1 MNQAQLVAEVYK
13 VASAYDPDTDDS
25 TSFQDLVQLLELMK
39 TKALKYEILESAFK
53 KPEPELFPVR
63 KTLNKKEALREI
75 EEEREHYRIV
85 RARQAEQRQ
94 GQL

>member
-1 MNQAQLVAEVYK
+1 MNQAEFIEKVYGVAF
-13 VASAYDPDTDDS
+13 ASNPDLDEAS
-25 TSFQDLVQLLELMK
+25 SFQ
-39 TKALKYEILESAFK
+39 EILKELTELKDKAMLWEIIVSSF

-63 KTLNKKEALREI
+63 QTLKEA
-75 EEEREHYRIV
+75 

>member
-1 MNQAQLVAEVYK
+1 MNQTQFVAEVYS

-63 KTLNKKEALREI
+63 QTLAEA
-75 EEEREHYRIV
+75 
-85 RARQAEQRQ
+85 RARQAAQRQ

>member
-1 MNQAQLVAEVYK
+1 MTQEQFVAEVYK
-13 VASAYDPDTDDS
+13 IASAYIPAIDDS
-25 TSFQDLVQLLELMK
+25 ASFQDVIKDLEDMK
-39 TKALKYEILESAFK
+39 DKAMRWEIIVISF

-63 KTLNKKEALREI
+63 QTLADA
-75 EEEREHYRIV
+75 

>member
-1 MNQAQLVAEVYK
+1 MNQAQFIAEVYG
-13 VASAYDPDTDDS
+13 VAFASNPDLDDS
-25 TSFQDLVQLLELMK
+25 SSFQDVLKELTELKDK
-39 TKALKYEILESAFK
+39 TMRWEIIVSSF

-63 KTLNKKEALREI
+63 QTLKEA
-75 EEEREHYRIV
+75 

>member
-1 MNQAQLVAEVYK
+1 MTQEQFVAEVYK
-13 VASAYDPDTDDS
+13 VASAYNPDIDDS
-25 TSFQDLVQLLELMK
+25 TSFQDVLKQLTSMK
-39 TKALKYEILESAFK
+39 DESLRWGILRSSF

-63 KTLNKKEALREI
+63 QTLADA
-75 EEEREHYRIV
+75 

>member
-1 MNQAQLVAEVYK
+1 MTQAEFIEKVYGVAF
-13 VASAYDPDTDDS
+13 ASNPDLDEAS
-25 TSFQDLVQLLELMK
+25 SFQ
-39 TKALKYEILESAFK
+39 EILKELTELKDKAMRWEIIVSSF

-63 KTLNKKEALREI
+63 QTLSDA
-75 EEEREHYRIV
+75 

>member
-1 MNQAQLVAEVYK
+1 MTQAEFIEKVYGVAF
-13 VASAYDPDTDDS
+13 ASNPDLDEAS
-25 TSFQDLVQLLELMK
+25 SFQ
-39 TKALKYEILESAFK
+39 EILKELTELKDKAMRWEIIVSSF

-63 KTLNKKEALREI
+63 QTLADA
-75 EEEREHYRIV
+75 

>member
-1 MNQAQLVAEVYK
+1 MTQAEFIEKVYGVAF
-13 VASAYDPDTDDS
+13 ASNPDLDEAS
-25 TSFQDLVQLLELMK
+25 SFQ
-39 TKALKYEILESAFK
+39 EILKELTELKDKAMRWEIIVSSF

-63 KTLNKKEALREI
+63 QTLKEA
-75 EEEREHYRIV
+75 

>member
-1 MNQAQLVAEVYK
+1 MTQEQFVIEVLK
-13 VASAYDPDTDDS
+13 VASQSNP
-25 TSFQDLVQLLELMK
+25 DLVNSTCYEDVLKEVTELK
-39 TKALKYEILESAFK
+39 DKAMRWEIIVSSF

-63 KTLNKKEALREI
+63 QTLKDA
-75 EEEREHYRIV
+75 

>member
-1 MNQAQLVAEVYK
+1 MTQAEFIEKVYGVAF
-13 VASAYDPDTDDS
+13 ASNPDLDEAS
-25 TSFQDLVQLLELMK
+25 SFQ
-39 TKALKYEILESAFK
+39 EILKELTELKDKAMRWEILTSSF

-63 KTLNKKEALREI
+63 QTLKDA
-75 EEEREHYRIV
+75 

>member
-1 MNQAQLVAEVYK
+1 MNQTTFVSKVYEVVSSYN
-13 VASAYDPDTDDS
+13 PDIDETAL
-25 TSFQDLVQLLELMK
+25 FQELLIELETMK
-39 TKALKYEILESAFK
+39 DKALRMDIITSSF

-63 KTLNKKEALREI
+63 QTLSDA
-75 EEEREHYRIV
+75 

>member
-13 VASAYDPDTDDS
+13 VASAYDPDLDDS
-25 TSFQDLVQLLELMK
+25 TSFEDLIQLLELMK

-63 KTLNKKEALREI
+63 QTLKEA
-75 EEEREHYRIV
+75 
-85 RARQAEQRQ
+85 RARQATLRETQAQQAAMRQ

>member
-1 MNQAQLVAEVYK
+1 MLMTETTLINKVYDIAK
-13 VASAYDPDTDDS
+13 CYDPDVDDS
-25 TSFQDLVQLLELMK
+25 TSFEDLVQLLELMK

-63 KTLNKKEALREI
+63 QTLAEA
-75 EEEREHYRIV
+75 

-94 GQL
+94 GEL

>member
-1 MNQAQLVAEVYK
+1 MTNTELINKVY
-13 VASAYDPDTDDS
+13 AIANCYDPDVDDS
-25 TSFQDLVQLLELMK
+25 TSFQDIVQLLELMK

-63 KTLNKKEALREI
+63 QTLAEA
-75 EEEREHYRIV
+75 

-94 GQL
+94 GEL

>member
-1 MNQAQLVAEVYK
+1 MTETTLINKVYDIAK
-13 VASAYDPDTDDS
+13 CYDPDLDDS

-63 KTLNKKEALREI
+63 QTLAEA
-75 EEEREHYRIV
+75 

-94 GQL
+94 GEL

>member
-1 MNQAQLVAEVYK
+1 MNQAQLIAEVYK

-25 TSFQDLVQLLELMK
+25 TSFEDLVQLLELMK

-63 KTLNKKEALREI
+63 QTLADA
-75 EEEREHYRIV
+75 

>member
-1 MNQAQLVAEVYK
+1 MTQEQFVFEVLK
-13 VASAYDPDTDDS
+13 VASQSNPDIDIS
-25 TSFQDLVQLLELMK
+25 TSYDDVLKELTELK
-39 TKALKYEILESAFK
+39 DKAMRWEIIVSSF

-63 KTLNKKEALREI
+63 QTLADA
-75 EEEREHYRIV
+75 